1 MIGDAILFGIKRID
15 ALRGDGHDSLV
26 GPSPLV
32 DLRAKE
38 GYSLK
43 DFLLVIFHTQFSTCF
58 KSAVE
63 AIRVNGEDPFKTA
76 THKELTQIGP
86 IFRFRWGRAHF
97 PFSFLVCTEAR
108 LTRRLAAGLQ
118 LDTPTTKRFRRP
130 STRRRTLSSA
140 SPTSRTRRS
149 PRTRSDRP

>member
-76 THKELTQIGP
+76 THKELTQIGTIRSISAFLSRLLNIYSIKKCRHSLIP
-86 IFRFRWGRAHF
+86 ASFYYSFSYSSCFAKIRDSVRQIF
-97 PFSFLVCTEAR
+97 
-108 LTRRLAAGLQ
+108 
-118 LDTPTTKRFRRP
+118 D
-130 STRRRTLSSA
+130 
-140 SPTSRTRRS
+140 
-149 PRTRSDRP
+149 

>member
-63 AIRVNGEDPFKTA
+63 AIRVNGEDPIKTA

-97 PFSFLVCTEAR
+97 PFSFLVCTEALPAMLANVCR
-108 LTRRLAAGLQ
+108 LR
-118 LDTPTTKRFRRP
+118 
-130 STRRRTLSSA
+130 LSSQFVMKVKSSG
-140 SPTSRTRRS
+140 SPHA
-149 PRTRSDRP
+149 

>member
-43 DFLLVIFHTQFSTCF
+43 DFLLVIFHTQSPTCF

-63 AIRVNGEDPFKTA
+63 AIRVNGEDPIKTA

-86 IFRFRWGRAHF
+86 IFRFLWGRAHF
-97 PFSFLVCTEAR
+97 PFSFLVCTEAPSAMLANVCR
-108 LTRRLAAGLQ
+108 LR
-118 LDTPTTKRFRRP
+118 
-130 STRRRTLSSA
+130 LSSQFVMKVKSSG
-140 SPTSRTRRS
+140 SPHA
-149 PRTRSDRP
+149 